1 MTIGGELPY
10 LVGNLIAFPMLA
22 LAWLAAGPQRR
33 AMVAS
38 GALCTPLGA
47 LSLVLDEYWLPRRIG
62 RLPLGIEDFLF
73 SFQAGASAWFWG
85 SLPFRHRLV
94 AIIDWRPMLRRALNV
109 VAAFAAGLALLW
121 MGGMSGPTPI
131 FLASLV
137 ISTAAVAWR
146 PRLWRFAATT
156 GMLFTSSYALLLW
169 ALFAILP
176 GLAGEWP
183 SGPQWTVPFLGL
195 PVGEYVWALV
205 GAPAHVLCFCYIAQA
220 ELLEPAHVRKRAH

>member
-1 MTIGGELPY
+1 MTIGGEFPY
-10 LVGNLIAFPMLA
+10 LVGNLIAMPMLA
-22 LAWLAAGPQRR
+22 LAWFAAGPQRR

-47 LSLVLDEYWLPRRIG
+47 LSIVLDEYWLPRRIG
-62 RLPLGIEDFLF
+62 GLPLGVEDFLF

-94 AIIDWRPMLRRALNV
+94 AMIDCRRMFKRASS
-109 VAAFAAGLALLW
+109 VAAGFAVGLAMLW
-121 MGGMSGPTPI
+121 AGGMSGPAPI

-137 ISTAAVAWR
+137 IVTIAVAWR
-146 PRLWRFAATT
+146 PRLWRFAAATAMFFT
-156 GMLFTSSYALLLW
+156 GSYVVLLW
-169 ALFAILP
+169 ALFAMVP

-183 SGPQWTVPFLGL
+183 SGPQWTEPLLGL

-220 ELLEPAHVRKRAH
+220 DLLESARVLERDD